1 MISYAVGL
9 ISILINLKAFFEI
22 FKAYNSM
29 VLGVLLFIDY
39 IVVGPALGL
48 LFLHVGT
55 QDEGYDYYEE
65 SQEKSYGTVYPKTQ
79 VELIISSND
88 LPYVKI
94 NKIKELYEKSLITR
108 EDFDEAV
115 NRIKSK

>member
-1 MISYAVGL
+1 
-9 ISILINLKAFFEI
+9 
-22 FKAYNSM
+22 M

-48 LFLHVGT
+48 LFLHVGA
-55 QDEGYDYYEE
+55 QDEGYEYYEE

-108 EDFDEAV
+108 EDYDEAV